1 MLGQH
6 AQFPTGGYS
15 FEAGITEMQQRFATD
30 RLKLGLGL
38 PELRDEIE
46 GYHRV
51 DGLVVKTND
60 DLLSAL
66 RVGIMDLRHAQPSAL
81 GGVYTPVASGRG
93 WAGEGVDRKR
103 GPARQARGINF
114 DLFNPSR
121 DEDESDDWGG
131 DASPVPTFRD
141 RPRCRLWGTASQ
153 AHDGVFVAV

>member
-15 FEAGITEMQQRFATD
+15 FEAGITEMSQRFATD

-66 RVGIMDLRHAQPSAL
+66 RVGIMDLRRAQPSTL
-81 GGVYTPVASGRG
+81 GGVYTLVANGKG
-93 WAGEGVDRKR
+93 
-103 GPARQARGINF
+103 
-114 DLFNPSR
+114 
-121 DEDESDDWGG
+121 WGG
-131 DASPVPTFRD
+131 EAADAGAGD
-141 RPRCRLWGTASQ
+141 RQMWRVYVSYNLS
-153 AHDGVFVAV
+153 D